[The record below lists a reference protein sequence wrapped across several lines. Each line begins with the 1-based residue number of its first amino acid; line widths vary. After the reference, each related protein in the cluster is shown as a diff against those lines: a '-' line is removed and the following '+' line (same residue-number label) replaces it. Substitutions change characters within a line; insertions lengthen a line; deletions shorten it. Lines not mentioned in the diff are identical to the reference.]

1 LSERLSTYPDLD
13 DPDDEGSARRWRVG
27 SPSRSGLS
35 AWVSANA
42 ILVVL
47 LVLIA
52 GIAIYDTDFISANSV
67 RNILTNSST
76 RLLVALG
83 AGIVLISRGVDLS
96 GGRMVGLAAVVSAS
110 MLQSETYSRLFY
122 PDLPALPLLLPIL
135 VAVGVTTLL
144 GMVNGVVVARLHVPP
159 FIATLGMMVIAF
171 GITALYFDQ
180 PPNSSQPIA
189 GIREDLSFLGTGA
202 LTAGPVSV
210 PIIITIAGTA
220 AVLMW
225 VLLSKTVF
233 GKNVYAIGGNPQA
246 AKVSGVNIVR
256 TLIAVYAIAGACYGL
271 AGVLEA
277 ARTAG
282 ASSRYGELYE
292 LDAIAAC
299 VVGGVSTAGGIGRVR
314 GIVAGVLV
322 FSVIS
327 YGLTFIGIN
336 PFWQQIIKGVIII
349 SAVAFDMARS
359 RTRR

>member
-1 LSERLSTYPDLD
+1 
-13 DPDDEGSARRWRVG
+13 
-27 SPSRSGLS
+27 
-35 AWVSANA
+35 
-42 ILVVL
+42 
-47 LVLIA
+47 
-52 GIAIYDTDFISANSV
+52 
-67 RNILTNSST
+67 
-76 RLLVALG
+76 
-83 AGIVLISRGVDLS
+83 
-96 GGRMVGLAAVVSAS
+96 

-122 PDLPALPLLLPIL
+122 PDLPALPLILPIL
-135 VAVGVTTLL
+135 VAVAVTTFL
-144 GMVNGVVVARLHVPP
+144 GMINGVVIAKLQVPP

-171 GITALYFDQ
+171 GITAIYFDQ
-180 PPNSSQPIA
+180 PPNSSQPIS
-189 GIREDLSFLGTGA
+189 GIRDDLSFLGTGA
-202 LTAGPVSV
+202 LSVGPVSL
-210 PIIITIAGTA
+210 PFIIAVAGTA
-220 AVLMW
+220 AVIFW

-256 TLIAVYAIAGACYGL
+256 TLIAVYAIAGACYGV

-277 ARTAG
+277 ARTGG

-327 YGLTFIGIN
+327 YGLTFIGVN

>member
-1 LSERLSTYPDLD
+1 MAVTGTTFED
-13 DPDDEGSARRWRVG
+13 DTRRGWRPG
-27 SPSRSGLS
+27 RPSRASLGE
-35 AWVSANA
+35 WVTANV

-47 LVLIA
+47 VGLIVA
-52 GIAIYDTDFISANSV
+52 IAIYDTDFISANSV

-76 RLLVALG
+76 RILVALG

-110 MLQSETYSRLFY
+110 MLQTETYSRQFY
-122 PDLPALPLLLPIL
+122 PDLPALPLILPIA
-135 VAVGVTTLL
+135 VAIGITTLL
-144 GMVNGVVVARLHVPP
+144 GVVNGLVVARLRVPP

-171 GITALYFDQ
+171 GMTAIYFDQ
-180 PPNSSQPIA
+180 PPNNSQPIS
-189 GIREDLSFLGTGA
+189 GIRDDLSALGTGQLA
-202 LTAGPVSV
+202 LGPLSI
-210 PIIITIAGTA
+210 PIIIVIAGTA
-220 AVLMW
+220 AVIFW
-225 VLLSKTVF
+225 VLLEKTVF

-246 AKVSGVNIVR
+246 AQVSGVNIVR

-277 ARTAG
+277 ARTGG

-322 FSVIS
+322 FAVIS

-349 SAVAFDMARS
+349 GAVAFDMSRAR
-359 RTRR
+359 RTR

>member
-1 LSERLSTYPDLD
+1 VSEGTGATDIVFD
-13 DPDDEGSARRWRVG
+13 ADERRGWRPGRPTRASVG
-27 SPSRSGLS
+27 D
-35 AWVSANA
+35 WVSANA

-47 LVLIA
+47 VGLIVA
-52 GIAIYDTDFISANSV
+52 IALYDTDFISANSV
-67 RNILTNSST
+67 RNILSNSAT
-76 RLLVALG
+76 RILVALG
-83 AGIVLISRGVDLS
+83 AGLVLISRGVDLS

-122 PDLPALPLLLPIL
+122 PDLPALPLILPIA
-135 VAVGVTTLL
+135 VAVALTTFLGVI
-144 GMVNGVVVARLHVPP
+144 NGVVVARLRVPP

-171 GITALYFDQ
+171 GITAIYFDQ
-180 PPNSSQPIA
+180 PPNSSQPIS

-202 LTAGPVSV
+202 LALGPLSV
-210 PIIITIAGTA
+210 PFIVAVAGTA
-220 AVLMW
+220 VVIFW
-225 VLLSKTVF
+225 VLLEKTVF
-233 GKNVYAIGGNPQA
+233 GKNVYAVGGNPQA
-246 AKVSGVNIVR
+246 AAVSGVNIVR
-256 TLIAVYAIAGACYGL
+256 TLIAVYAIAGACYGV

-277 ARTAG
+277 ARTGG

-322 FSVIS
+322 FAVIS

-349 SAVAFDMARS
+349 GAVAFDMARNRS
-359 RTRR
+359 RR

>member
-1 LSERLSTYPDLD
+1 MTASDTTFDA
-13 DPDDEGSARRWRVG
+13 EGRRGWR
-27 SPSRSGLS
+27 PSRPTRASIGD
-35 AWVSANA
+35 WVTANV

-47 LVLIA
+47 MLLII

-67 RNILTNSST
+67 RNILNNSAT
-76 RLLVALG
+76 RILVALG
-83 AGIVLISRGVDLS
+83 AGLVLISRGVDLS

-110 MLQSETYSRLFY
+110 MLQTETYSRQFF
-122 PDLPALPLLLPIL
+122 PDLPTLPLVLPIA

-144 GMVNGVVVARLHVPP
+144 GVVNGIVVARLRVPP

-171 GITALYFDQ
+171 GMTAIYFDQ
-180 PPNSSQPIA
+180 PPNNSQPIS
-189 GIREDLSFLGTGA
+189 GIRDDLSNLGSGFLHLGVFS
-202 LTAGPVSV
+202 L
-210 PIIITIAGTA
+210 PIIVAIAGTA
-220 AVLMW
+220 VVIFW
-225 VLLSKTVF
+225 VLLEKTVF

-246 AKVSGVNIVR
+246 AQVSGVNIVH
-256 TLIAVYAIAGACYGL
+256 TLIAVYAIAGACYGV

-277 ARTAG
+277 ARTGG

-322 FSVIS
+322 FAVIS

-349 SAVAFDMARS
+349 GAVAFDMARS
-359 RTRR
+359 RRTR

>member
-1 LSERLSTYPDLD
+1 MSDRMSTYPDLD
-13 DPDDEGSARRWRVG
+13 DPYDEGDARRWWVRP
-27 SPSRSGLS
+27 PSRVGLS

-52 GIAIYDTDFISANSV
+52 AIAIYDTDFISANSV

-110 MLQSETYSRLFY
+110 MLQSENYSRLFY
-122 PDLPALPLLLPIL
+122 PDLPALPLILPIL
-135 VAVGVTTLL
+135 VAVGATTIL
-144 GMVNGVVVARLHVPP
+144 GIVNGVVVAKLRVPP

-171 GITALYFDQ
+171 GITAIYFDQ
-180 PPNSSQPIA
+180 EPNRSQPLA
-189 GIREDLSFLGTGA
+189 GIREDLSYLGTGA
-202 LTAGPVSV
+202 FAVGPVSI
-210 PIIITIAGTA
+210 PILVAVAGTA

-246 AKVSGVNIVR
+246 AQVSGVNIAR
-256 TLIAVYAIAGACYGL
+256 TLIAVYAIAGACYGV

-277 ARTAG
+277 ARTGG

-359 RTRR
+359 RGRR

>member
-1 LSERLSTYPDLD
+1 MTASDTLFEAD
-13 DPDDEGSARRWRVG
+13 DRRRWRPG
-27 SPSRSGLS
+27 RPSRSSIGD
-35 AWVSANA
+35 WVTANV

-47 LVLIA
+47 VVLIV
-52 GIAIYDTDFISANSV
+52 GIALYDTDFISANSV
-67 RNILTNSST
+67 RNILNNSAT
-76 RLLVALG
+76 RILVALG

-110 MLQSETYSRLFY
+110 MLQTETYSRQFF
-122 PDLPALPLLLPIL
+122 PDLPALPLVLPIA
-135 VAVGVTTLL
+135 VAVAITTLL
-144 GMVNGVVVARLHVPP
+144 GVVNGVVVAKLRVPP

-171 GITALYFDQ
+171 GMTAIYFDQ
-180 PPNSSQPIA
+180 PPNNSQPIS
-189 GIREDLSFLGTGA
+189 GIRDDLSNLGTGF
-202 LTAGPVSV
+202 LHLGLISL
-210 PIIITIAGTA
+210 PIIVAIAGTA
-220 AVLMW
+220 VVIFW
-225 VLLSKTVF
+225 VLLEKTVF

-246 AKVSGVNIVR
+246 AQVSGVNIVK
-256 TLIAVYAIAGACYGL
+256 TLIAVYAIAGACYGV

-277 ARTAG
+277 ARTGG

-322 FSVIS
+322 FAVIS

-349 SAVAFDMARS
+349 GAVAFDMARS
-359 RTRR
+359 RRTR

>member
-1 LSERLSTYPDLD
+1 VAEGTGATTIIDAEERR
-13 DPDDEGSARRWRVG
+13 GWR
-27 SPSRSGLS
+27 PSRPSRASVGE
-35 AWVSANA
+35 WVTANV

-47 LVLIA
+47 VVLII

-67 RNILTNSST
+67 RNILQNSST
-76 RLLVALG
+76 RVLVALG
-83 AGIVLISRGVDLS
+83 AGLVLISRGVDLS

-110 MLQSETYSRLFY
+110 MLQSETYSRQFF
-122 PDLPALPLLLPIL
+122 PDLPALPLLLPVL
-135 VAVGVTTLL
+135 VAVAVTTFL
-144 GMVNGVVVARLHVPP
+144 GVINGVVVARLRVPP

-171 GITALYFDQ
+171 GITAIYFDQ
-180 PPNSSQPIA
+180 PPNNSQPIS
-189 GIREDLSFLGTGA
+189 GIREDLSYLGTGQLA
-202 LTAGPVSV
+202 LGPLSI
-210 PIIITIAGTA
+210 PLIIAVAGTA
-220 AVLMW
+220 AVIFW
-225 VLLSKTVF
+225 VLLEKTVF

-246 AKVSGVNIVR
+246 AAVSGVNIVR
-256 TLIAVYAIAGACYGL
+256 TLIAVYAIAGACYGV

-277 ARTAG
+277 ARTGG

-322 FSVIS
+322 FAVIS

-349 SAVAFDMARS
+349 GAVAFDMSRN

>member
-1 LSERLSTYPDLD
+1 MDGAD
-13 DPDDEGSARRWRVG
+13 GARRRFG
-27 SPSRSGLS
+27 PPSRAGVG

-47 LVLIA
+47 VVLIL
-52 GIAIYDTDFISANSV
+52 GIAASDPDFISANSV

-83 AGIVLISRGVDLS
+83 AGLVLISRGVDLS

-110 MLQSETYSRLFY
+110 MLQSETYSRQFF
-122 PDLPALPLLLPIL
+122 PDLPALPLLVPIA
-135 VAVGVTTLL
+135 VAVGVTALL
-144 GMVNGVVVARLHVPP
+144 GVVNGLVIARLHVPP

-171 GITALYFDQ
+171 GMTAIYFDQ
-180 PPNSSQPIA
+180 PPNSSQPIS
-189 GIREDLSFLGTGA
+189 GIREDLSWLGTGA
-202 LTAGPVSV
+202 IALGPLSL
-210 PIIITIAGTA
+210 PIIVAIAGTA
-220 AVLMW
+220 AVVFW
-225 VLLSKTVF
+225 VLLEKTVF
-233 GKNVYAIGGNPQA
+233 GKNVYAVGGNPRA
-246 AKVSGVNIVR
+246 ARVSGVNLTR
-256 TLIAVYAIAGACYGL
+256 TLIAVYAIAGAAYGV

-277 ARTAG
+277 ARTGG

-299 VVGGVSTAGGIGRVR
+299 VVGGVSTSGGIGRVR

-336 PFWQQIIKGVIII
+336 PFWQQIIKGTIII
-349 SAVAFDMARS
+349 GAVAFDMARN
-359 RTRR
+359 RGRDQA

>member
-1 LSERLSTYPDLD
+1 
-13 DPDDEGSARRWRVG
+13 
-27 SPSRSGLS
+27 
-35 AWVSANA
+35 
-42 ILVVL
+42 
-47 LVLIA
+47 
-52 GIAIYDTDFISANSV
+52 
-67 RNILTNSST
+67 
-76 RLLVALG
+76 
-83 AGIVLISRGVDLS
+83 
-96 GGRMVGLAAVVSAS
+96 
-110 MLQSETYSRLFY
+110 
-122 PDLPALPLLLPIL
+122 
-135 VAVGVTTLL
+135 
-144 GMVNGVVVARLHVPP
+144 
-159 FIATLGMMVIAF
+159 MMVIAF
-171 GITALYFDQ
+171 GITAIYFDQ
-180 PPNSSQPIA
+180 PPNSSQPIS
-189 GIREDLSFLGTGA
+189 GIRDDLSYLGTGA
-202 LTAGPVSV
+202 LSLGPLSV
-210 PIIITIAGTA
+210 PFIVAVAGSA
-220 AVLMW
+220 AVIFW

-256 TLIAVYAIAGACYGL
+256 TLIAVYAIAGACYGV

-277 ARTAG
+277 ARTGG

-359 RTRR
+359 RSRR

>member
-1 LSERLSTYPDLD
+1 MRPAAEPAFDMD
-13 DPDDEGSARRWRVG
+13 DGRGWRPG
-27 SPSRSGLS
+27 RPTRASIGD
-35 AWVSANA
+35 WVTANA

-47 LVLIA
+47 VGLI
-52 GIAIYDTDFISANSV
+52 IAIALYDPDFISANSV

-76 RLLVALG
+76 RILVALG
-83 AGIVLISRGVDLS
+83 AGLVLISRGVDLS

-122 PDLPALPLLLPIL
+122 PDLPALPLILPIL
-135 VAVGVTTLL
+135 VAVAVTTFL
-144 GMVNGVVVARLHVPP
+144 GAINGVVVARLHVPP

-171 GITALYFDQ
+171 GMTAIYFDQ
-180 PPNSSQPIA
+180 PPNSSQPIS
-189 GIREDLSFLGTGA
+189 GIRDDLSFLGTGA
-202 LTAGPVSV
+202 LTVGPLSV
-210 PIIITIAGTA
+210 PFIVAVAGTA
-220 AVLMW
+220 AVLFW

-246 AKVSGVNIVR
+246 AKVSGVNVVR
-256 TLIAVYAIAGACYGL
+256 TLIAVYAIAGACYGV

-277 ARTAG
+277 ARTGG

-359 RTRR
+359 RSRR